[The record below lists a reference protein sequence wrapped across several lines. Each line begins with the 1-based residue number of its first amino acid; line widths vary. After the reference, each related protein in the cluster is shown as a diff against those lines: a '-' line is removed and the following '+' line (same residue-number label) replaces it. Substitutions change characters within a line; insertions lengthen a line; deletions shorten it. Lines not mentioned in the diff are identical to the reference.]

1 MYRRLAV
8 TACFLLVFLGT
19 AAPVGAQTGAIEEGQ
34 SASGIAVT
42 VSEEREQRLLEQQAV
57 IAELF
62 GLEERDRAFL
72 LVRDG
77 TNHVVYAD
85 DRPSLGEVRL
95 IATRVDIGDRSV
107 LFADSVT
114 EGSGSRTVS
123 LSRLREVPSQYAYER
138 VRLRTTLGR
147 RSYLTLANQTLEP
160 HTVSSLGSTAASNTT
175 AVPESAR
182 WVTMDLAAVENA
194 SRSAAVLARTG
205 GVPVHRPADAERSR
219 WLDGEVLA
227 ELVVFPA
234 EERGALPGV
243 AAGEDPVF
251 LLAET
256 SLRNVVQTNVTAL
269 TTDPASLE
277 GEVVRFE
284 AGVMGRRTS
293 ARDLLMA
300 RTDCDPGRIRWLDGW
315 CGVASTDVIVH
326 TGVAF
331 NATAH
336 EQGESAV
343 VRYAGLS
350 NRRSLGTGVQERG
363 TYEVTGRV
371 VPANQLAPG
380 LEGQA
385 VMVTSMNQT
394 GPLVT
399 ADIRTQP
406 GSRARAL
413 TTRIEDAIVAPV
425 ESTPTPTATP
435 TPTPTPS
442 PTPTPTPTPTPS
454 PTPSPTPTPT
464 ATPTPSPTPS
474 PTPTPTAAP
483 TPRDRDPI
491 GVRVEG
497 EDFGTVGP
505 VPTSAP
511 GFGPLLALAA
521 VLAGVALLRRRH

>member
-1 MYRRLAV
+1 MSLRLAV
-8 TACFLLVFLGT
+8 TACLLLVFLGT
-19 AAPVGAQTGAIEEGQ
+19 AAPVGAQTGVLDEGV
-34 SASGIAVT
+34 SVSGIAVT

-85 DRPSLGEVRL
+85 ERPSLGEIRL
-95 IATRVDIGDRSV
+95 IATRVGIGDRTV

-114 EGSGSRTVS
+114 EVGAARTVS
-123 LSRLREVPSQYAYER
+123 LSQLRDSSGRFAYQR

-160 HTVSSLGSTAASNTT
+160 HTVSSLGSTGASNTT
-175 AVPESAR
+175 AIPESAR

-194 SRSAAVLARTG
+194 SRSAAVRARTG
-205 GVPVHRPADAERSR
+205 GVPVHRPADTQRSR
-219 WLDGEVLA
+219 WLDGEALA

-234 EERGALPGV
+234 EERRALPGV

-256 SLRNVVQTNVTAL
+256 SLRTVVQTNVTAL

-293 ARDLLMA
+293 ARELLMA

-336 EQGESAV
+336 EQGDSAV

-363 TYEVTGRV
+363 TYQVTGRV
-371 VPANQLAPG
+371 VPADQVAPG

-385 VMVTSMNQT
+385 VVVMSMNQT

-406 GSRARAL
+406 GSQARAL
-413 TTRIEDAIVAPV
+413 TTRVEDAIVAPV

-435 TPTPTPS
+435 S
-442 PTPTPTPTPTPS
+442 PTPTPTATPS
-454 PTPSPTPTPT
+454 PTPIATPSPTPTPT
-464 ATPTPSPTPS
+464 ATPSPTLTPTA
-474 PTPTPTAAP
+474 TPTPTAAP

-491 GVRVEG
+491 GVRGEG

-505 VPTSAP
+505 VPTAAP

-521 VLAGVALLRRRH
+521 LLAGVALLRRRH